1 MAVQEISPVYLQH
14 QLLESSDTFYLLDV
28 REPFEYEI
36 AALANS
42 VLIPMQ
48 TIPKRM
54 TELDK
59 SRAIVV
65 ICHHGV
71 RSQQVA
77 YFLDQQGFTSLYNL
91 TGGIDAWARACDP
104 EMAIY

>member
-1 MAVQEISPVYLQH
+1 MAVQEISPIYLQQ
-14 QLLESSDTFYLLDV
+14 QLLENADAFYLLDV

-42 VLIPMQ
+42 VLIPMPI
-48 TIPKRM
+48 IPERM
-54 TELDK
+54 NELDK
-59 SRAIVV
+59 NQSIVV

-77 YFLDQQGFTSLYNL
+77 YFLDQQGFTQIYNL
-91 TGGIDAWARACDP
+91 TGGINAWARACDP

>member
-1 MAVQEISPVYLQH
+1 MAVQEVSPIYLQH
-14 QLLESSDTFYLLDV
+14 QLLENPAAFYLLDV

-42 VLIPMQ
+42 VLMPMQ
-48 TIPKRM
+48 QIPERIA
-54 TELDK
+54 ELDK
-59 SRAIVV
+59 ARATIV
-65 ICHHGV
+65 ICHHGI

-77 YFLDQQGFTSLYNL
+77 YFLDQQEFTNIYNL
-91 TGGIDAWARACDP
+91 TGGINAWARACDP

>member
-1 MAVQEISPVYLQH
+1 MAVQEISPIYLQH
-14 QLLESSDTFYLLDV
+14 RLLESSDAFYLLDV
-28 REPFEYEI
+28 REPFEHAI

-48 TIPKRM
+48 TIPERM

-59 SRAIVV
+59 NRAIVV
-65 ICHHGV
+65 ICHHGM

-77 YFLDQQGFTSLYNL
+77 YFLGQQGFTNIYNL
-91 TGGIDAWARACDP
+91 TGGVNAWARACDP